1 MEIVETKEHLEC
13 HCCTT
18 KDDVY
23 ICELDNC
30 DYPLCLTCKEKVLK
44 LENKCPNCRRSV
56 IIDINN
62 SSSSEPDS
70 DSDSDSELE
79 HEEFQNNCREKCCN
93 KYCNKEVITFVSDI
107 LQLCLAIIM
116 FIIAITMI
124 FAVIILI
131 GRTITLFF
139 QIGPVD
145 YWCQSLGEHFVGH
158 FIGFGILGALIGF
171 CIVFWC
177 AGILHDCICSDDN

>member
-70 DSDSDSELE
+70 DSDSELE
-79 HEEFQNNCREKCCN
+79 HEEFENNVCEKYCKCCN
-93 KYCNKEVITFVSDI
+93 KEFTRYIFEILYLCFTIITF
-107 LQLCLAIIM
+107 III
-116 FIIAITMI
+116 FTIIFT
-124 FAVIILI
+124 VIILI
-131 GRTITLFF
+131 GRTVTQFF
-139 QIGPVD
+139 QIGPMD
-145 YWCQSLGEHFVGH
+145 YWCKSLGEHFFGY
-158 FIGFGILGALIGF
+158 FIGYGILGALIGF
-171 CIVFWC
+171 CIVFC
-177 AGILHDCICSDDN
+177 CSGIIHHCLYGGEDSLL